1 MRTLL
6 LLALLTSIST
16 SIFAQTLIVKFDN
29 IRSNKGV
36 VYVTLYE
43 TEDTWLDEDFDYYEF
58 IFSKENI
65 DNNKLTVSI
74 DSIKPGYYG
83 IAVLD
88 DEDEDSEM
96 RYNFIGFPREGFG
109 FSRNVRARLFKPKFE
124 ECVLEIKNDTTISI
138 TMQYK

>member
-1 MRTLL
+1 MKTIFISILFIISSSYLL
-6 LLALLTSIST
+6 SQNLTIE
-16 SIFAQTLIVKFDN
+16 FEN
-29 IRSNKGV
+29 IRNNKGV

-58 IFSKENI
+58 IFSKEKLS
-65 DNNKLTVSI
+65 NNKLTVLI

-88 DEDEDSEM
+88 DEDENGEM
-96 RYNFIGFPREGFG
+96 RNNFIGFPREGFG
-109 FSRNVRARLFKPKFE
+109 FSRNVKVRLVRPKFE